1 MAATMLVQ
9 AAERN
14 FVVVIDAGHG
24 GKDPGARGKIIN
36 EKSINL
42 SVALKLGKLISCK
55 HSDVKIVYTRSTD
68 KFVEL
73 DERAEIAN
81 RNKADLFISIHTN
94 SVAKGNQA
102 KGTETYTLG
111 LARTEENLA
120 VAMRENS
127 AILLEDRLS
136 AEV

>member
-42 SVALKLGKLISCK
+42 SVALKLGTLISSK
-55 HSDVKIVYTRSTD
+55 HSDVKIVYTRS
-68 KFVEL
+68 E
-73 DERAEIAN
+73 
-81 RNKADLFISIHTN
+81 
-94 SVAKGNQA
+94 
-102 KGTETYTLG
+102 
-111 LARTEENLA
+111 
-120 VAMRENS
+120 
-127 AILLEDRLS
+127 
-136 AEV
+136 